1 MLAITT
7 PEVTSWVKDPRA
19 VALLDSIRRNPPKAV
34 RHFPTF
40 VTTRD
45 EWVEYTGYRVD
56 CLKEIHAD
64 HFFAMEAA
72 SIQSDAPELMDRF
85 ANEPTVQ
92 KAVQAVV
99 EGRAA

>member
-1 MLAITT
+1 MLAVTSPRITT
-7 PEVTSWVKDPRA
+7 WVQDPRA
-19 VALLDSIRRNPPKAV
+19 VAILDSLRRNPPHAV

-45 EWVEYTGYRVD
+45 EWVEYRGYRVE
-56 CLKEIHAD
+56 CLKAIHAE

-72 SIQSDAPELMDRF
+72 SIASDAPELMDRF

-99 EGRAA
+99 EGRA